1 MRLLSPLLAIVA
13 GLAAALPAR
22 AQDLLERVRV
32 GGRPEVRTGVSSYQG
47 LDRLDLRVGGS
58 FPAAA
63 SSDRGYARIGL
74 SAGLDSD
81 FACGKFDVR
90 ANLKSLVGKEAR
102 EDMLDTLIGAIE
114 SELLYNGLVLVCEAS
129 PTACQAYQHFRV
141 NANAMLGIG
150 YDRCQAIE
158 SGVQDGIQSG
168 QARSLKDCIARKQ
181 KEGKSLDQALAACDK
196 ASTVSGLTGAP
207 VAEFSL
213 GRELEK
219 ALGLPPGETRELQRF
234 LSDLRVKPNSVSGE
248 IKGEAVLEEYARLE
262 RDYQEAWKKAVSE
275 VERDPEA
282 PIDPETAAKLKPENS
297 PGPLPINVR
306 DVAELPGDQREIYIR
321 WLAGLAAL
329 QSLEAKVQK
338 IERYLVAATQIPQMD
353 AGNVQRIERE
363 IAGLRTQLRHVDE
376 YVRRQEAHSQAL
388 LAVIRAAE
396 AEKRSR
402 AASALARA
410 KSEEGGARLESEYGL
425 KFGALRRP
433 PLPPMP
439 GPKGAVAP
447 RQGKGCVNCP
457 DAASG
462 KAKP

>member
-1 MRLLSPLLAIVA
+1 MPLPKALLASIL
-13 GLAAALPAR
+13 LAAIAMTAG
-22 AQDLLERVRV
+22 AQDLLQRARGDDRPRVTA
-32 GGRPEVRTGVSSYQG
+32 GGSSYQG

-58 FPAAA
+58 FPSAA
-63 SSDRGYARIGL
+63 SGDRGYARIGL

-114 SELLYNGLVLVCEAS
+114 SELLYNGLVLICEAS

-181 KEGKSLDQALAACDK
+181 QEGKTLDQALAACDK
-196 ASTVSGLTGAP
+196 ASTVSGLTGSP

-219 ALGLPPGETRELQRF
+219 ALNLPPGETRELQRF

-248 IKGEAVLEEYARLE
+248 IKGEAVLEEYARVE
-262 RDYQEAWKKAVSE
+262 REYQEAWRKAVES
-275 VERDPEA
+275 VQRHPEA
-282 PIDPETAAKLKPENS
+282 PLDPETAAKLQPENS
-297 PGPLPINVR
+297 PGPLPVDVR
-306 DVAELPGDQREIYIR
+306 DVAELPVDQRSIYIR

-329 QSLEAKVQK
+329 QTLEGKVQK
-338 IERYLVAATQIPQMD
+338 VERYLVAATQIPQMD

-363 IAGLRTQLRHVDE
+363 ITSLRTQLRHVDE
-376 YVRRQEAHSQAL
+376 YVRRQEAHNQAL
-388 LAVIRAAE
+388 LTVIRAAE
-396 AEKRSR
+396 AQKRER
-402 AASALARA
+402 AASSLARA
-410 KSEEGGARLESEYGL
+410 KSSEQGARQESEYGL

-433 PLPPMP
+433 PPPPPP
-439 GPKGAVAP
+439 GQKGGTLI
-447 RQGKGCVNCP
+447 QGKGCVNCP
-457 DAASG
+457 DPAGG